1 PCGTSSRRPPAMPAM
16 TLVISPVSG
25 ASGHGRAPRTPPGRA
40 LPATDGSRKTTQSQH
55 RSLLEPHPKGPFAV
69 HIDYWSCQRARRLC
83 NRSPQENPVHHG
95 RRLAVTAGA
104 TVLGL
109 AAMSGVS
116 YAETSTPPAER
127 VRTAE
132 EAKPPGTS
140 KTTKTTRITKTTRA
154 AKAGPAAKTRKGA
167 EAPAL
172 DLRLGVG
179 LGYDER
185 TRTASAGLDLG
196 AGVRTSGGEAGVRVK
211 TGVSASPAEPSVKAG
226 AEVEAKAK

>member
-1 PCGTSSRRPPAMPAM
+1 
-16 TLVISPVSG
+16 
-25 ASGHGRAPRTPPGRA
+25 
-40 LPATDGSRKTTQSQH
+40 
-55 RSLLEPHPKGPFAV
+55 
-69 HIDYWSCQRARRLC
+69 
-83 NRSPQENPVHHG
+83 SPQENPVHHG

-140 KTTKTTRITKTTRA
+140 KTTKTTRIAKTARAAKAAKA
-154 AKAGPAAKTRKGA
+154 AKAGPAARTRKGA
-167 EAPAL
+167 KAPAL

-185 TRTASAGLDLG
+185 TR
-196 AGVRTSGGEAGVRVK
+196 
-211 TGVSASPAEPSVKAG
+211 
-226 AEVEAKAK
+226 